1 MLFRCGRKAKTEIIS
16 QKQKRISVD
25 KALEMPASNLSENW
39 RNASIRVIRV
49 NFVKFIFLIR
59 FSLMY
64 GLL

>member
-39 RNASIRVIRV
+39 RNAS
-49 NFVKFIFLIR
+49 
-59 FSLMY
+59 S
-64 GLL
+64 